1 EAIKNAD
8 ATAANIASLV
18 FETKVDVIKIPQ
30 MMASLTDPHYE
41 QVLME
46 RFALA
51 NRAKGISATVLL
63 DAEEDYQQKTA
74 SFTTLPDILMAFF
87 QLVSGAADIPA
98 TRFLG
103 QSPGGL

>member
-1 EAIKNAD
+1 MD
-8 ATAANIASLV
+8 S
-18 FETKVDVIKIPQ
+18 IKIPQ

-41 QVLME
+41 NVLMD
-46 RFALA
+46 RLALA

-74 SFTTLPDILMAFF
+74 SFNTLPEILMAFF

-103 QSPGGL
+103 QSPGGMNSTGESGMLELP